1 MVDAATSVKFGTW
14 NVRSMVDTA
23 GCVEVASRHAGRG
36 EDCKVDLVISEQ
48 ARYVI
53 VVGSLQ
59 ETKWFG
65 NEVYEVA
72 DSVVLTSGR
81 RTPMHGDRQQRR
93 GGCLEETRKSGAVE
107 TVRGVICT
115 VCDRLIKL
123 KETYLDH
130 CSFAQKDVL

>member
-53 VVGSLQ
+53 VVGALQ

-72 DSVVLTSGR
+72 DSVIWTSGK
-81 RTPMHGDRQQRR
+81 RTPMQGDIGSR
-93 GGCLEETRKSGAVE
+93 GE
-107 TVRGVICT
+107 GVAWKKPESQGLW
-115 VCDRLIKL
+115 RLC
-123 KETYLDH
+123 E
-130 CSFAQKDVL
+130 V

>member
-1 MVDAATSVKFGTW
+1 MVDAATSVKCGTW

-53 VVGSLQ
+53 VVGALQ

-65 NEVYEVA
+65 NEVYEVT

-81 RTPMHGDRQQRR
+81 RTPMQGDIGSR
-93 GGCLEETRKSGAVE
+93 GEGLLGRSQK
-107 TVRGVICT
+107 VRGCGD
-115 VCDRLIKL
+115 CARCNM
-123 KETYLDH
+123 H
-130 CSFAQKDVL
+130 RM

>member
-1 MVDAATSVKFGTW
+1 MKKLCAGHVYLSVCVCVTALFVLAVYPSVPVCVCLSRRTSMVDAATSVKFGTW

-23 GCVEVASRHAGRG
+23 GCVEVASCHAGRG

-53 VVGSLQ
+53 VVGALQ

-81 RTPMHGDRQQRR
+81 RTPM
-93 GGCLEETRKSGAVE
+93 
-107 TVRGVICT
+107 
-115 VCDRLIKL
+115 
-123 KETYLDH
+123 
-130 CSFAQKDVL
+130 

>member
-1 MVDAATSVKFGTW
+1 M
-14 NVRSMVDTA
+14 
-23 GCVEVASRHAGRG
+23 
-36 EDCKVDLVISEQ
+36 VISEQ

-53 VVGSLQ
+53 VVGALQ

-81 RTPMHGDRQQRR
+81 RTPMQGDISSR
-93 GGCLEETRKSGAVE
+93 GEGVAWKKPESWTVE
-107 TVRGVICT
+107 TVQSLICT